1 MGTREI
7 GKLLRGAT
15 TVVAVATLA
24 FTLTACGGGD
34 EKEPEAA
41 SSSQPTGDGGGE
53 RDGGSSPESDAE
65 EKEVLA
71 AIDGANGVNI
81 VVNSA
86 VRDQGGFVTVKG
98 KIENTSDQAYTFD
111 GWTIGDQELS
121 DKGASVGGMTLVD
134 RKGKKRYYILRDTD
148 NNCLCTMFPFGVG
161 AGKTADFFAQFPAP
175 PADTTE
181 VDLQVPTMSSA
192 TIRITDK

>member
-7 GKLLRGAT
+7 GKLLRGT
-15 TVVAVATLA
+15 VAVATAAALA

-41 SSSQPTGDGGGE
+41 SSSQSTGDGGGE
-53 RDGGSSPESDAE
+53 RSGGNSSEGSGE
-65 EKEVLA
+65 ENEVLA
-71 AIDGANGVNI
+71 TINGADGVNV

-86 VRDQGGFVTVKG
+86 VRDQAGFVTVKG
-98 KIENTSDQAYTFD
+98 KVENT
-111 GWTIGDQELS
+111 GDKTYVFRNWAAGDL
-121 DKGASVGGMTLVD
+121 DFTGKGASVAGMTLVD
-134 RKGKKRYYILRDTD
+134 KKGKKRYYILRDTD
-148 NNCLCTMFPFGVG
+148 NNCLCTMFPGGLG
-161 AGKTADFFAQFPAP
+161 AGETADFFAQFPAP